1 MGAGLNYMAV
11 NYALQDKFLDLL
23 FSGRFAADFY
33 LTGGTALAR
42 FYFQHRESVD
52 LDLFTQNQQ
61 VDFSAVNREV
71 ERIGRELKLITIK
84 QVTTNTFLQFIFEDE
99 EKNALKVDI
108 VKDIPVH
115 FGEFTQKGNVKL
127 DSLENIGSNKIT
139 AIFGRTDHKDFID
152 LYYILHETDF
162 TFEHLVSLAKQKDLG
177 LTEFYLANSID
188 QIEQASQ
195 MPILLKPLDIKKYNE
210 FYKNLSRDL
219 FLKIK
224 PEDK

>member
-1 MGAGLNYMAV
+1 MAV
-11 NYALQDKFLDLL
+11 NYALQDKFLELF
-23 FSGRFAADFY
+23 FSGRFGADFY

-52 LDLFTQNQQ
+52 LDLFSQNQQ
-61 VDFSAVNREV
+61 LDFSAVNLEI
-71 ERIGRELKLITIK
+71 ERIGRELKLNTTK
-84 QVTTNTFLQFIFEDE
+84 QVTTNTFLQFIFENTD
-99 EKNALKVDI
+99 KSTLKVDL

-115 FGEFTQKGNVKL
+115 FGAIKHEGKIKI

-152 LYYILHETDF
+152 LYYILNETDF
-162 TFEHLVSLAKQKDLG
+162 TFDHLVSLAKRKDLG
-177 LTEFYLANSID
+177 LTDFYLANSIQ
-188 QIEQASQ
+188 QIETASQ
-195 MPILLKPLDIKKYNE
+195 MPILLKPLDLGKYNE
-210 FYKNLSRDL
+210 FYKKLSYDL

>member
-1 MGAGLNYMAV
+1 MGAGFNRMAV
-11 NYALQDKFLDLL
+11 NYVLQDKFLDLF

-52 LDLFTQNQQ
+52 LDLFSQNQQ
-61 VDFSAVNREV
+61 LDFSAVNLEV

-84 QVTTNTFLQFIFEDE
+84 QVTTNTFLQFIFEDI
-99 EKNALKVDI
+99 EKNTLKVDL

-115 FGEFTQKGNVKL
+115 FGECKQEGKVKL

-139 AIFGRTDHKDFID
+139 AIFCRTDHKDFID
-152 LYYILHETDF
+152 LYYILNETDF
-162 TFEHLVSLAKQKDLG
+162 TFEYLVSLAKQKDLG
-177 LTEFYLANSID
+177 LTDFYLANSID
-188 QIEQASQ
+188 QIESASQ
-195 MPILLKPLDIKKYNE
+195 IPVLLKPLDLNKYNE
-210 FYKNLSRDL
+210 FYKKLSRDL

-224 PEDK
+224 PKDK

>member
-1 MGAGLNYMAV
+1 MAV
-11 NYALQDKFLDLL
+11 NYILQDKFLNRF
-23 FSGRFAADFY
+23 FSGRLAFDFY

-52 LDLFTQNQQ
+52 LDLFTQNQKT
-61 VDFSAVNREV
+61 DFSIVNLEI
-71 ERIGRELKLITIK
+71 ERIGRELGLETIK
-84 QVTTNTFLQFIFEDE
+84 QVTTDTFLQFIFQD
-99 EKNALKVDI
+99 NQQDLLKIDL

-115 FGEFTQKGNVKL
+115 FGEFKQKGNVRL

-152 LYYILHETDF
+152 LYYILNETDF

-177 LTEFYLANSID
+177 LTDFYLANSID
-188 QIEQASQ
+188 QIETASQ
-195 MPILLKPLDIKKYNE
+195 MPILLKPLDIKEYNE
-210 FYKNLSRDL
+210 FYKKLSRDL

>member
-1 MGAGLNYMAV
+1 MAI
-11 NYALQDKFLDLL
+11 NYALQDKFLDLF
-23 FSGRFAADFY
+23 FSGRFADEFY

-52 LDLFTQNQQ
+52 LDLFSQNQQ
-61 VDFSAVNREV
+61 LDFSAVNLEV
-71 ERIGRELKLITIK
+71 ERIGRELKLTTIK
-84 QVTTNTFLQFIFEDE
+84 QVTTNTFLQFIFEDI
-99 EKNALKVDI
+99 EKNMLKVDL

-115 FGEFTQKGNVKL
+115 FGEFKQEGNVRL

-152 LYYILHETDF
+152 LYYILNETDLS
-162 TFEHLVSLAKQKDLG
+162 FEHLVSLAKQKDVG
-177 LTEFYLANSID
+177 LTDFYLANSIN
-188 QIEQASQ
+188 QIETASQ
-195 MPILLKPLDIKKYNE
+195 MPILLKPLDLKKYNE
-210 FYKNLSRDL
+210 FYKKLSRGL

>member
-1 MGAGLNYMAV
+1 MAV
-11 NYALQDKFLDLL
+11 NYALQDKFLDLF
-23 FSGRFAADFY
+23 FSGRFATDFY

-52 LDLFTQNQQ
+52 LDLFSQNQQ
-61 VDFSAVNREV
+61 LDFSAVNLEI
-71 ERIGRELKLITIK
+71 ERIGREIGLTTIK
-84 QVTTNTFLQFIFEDE
+84 QVTTNTFLQFIFEGTD
-99 EKNALKVDI
+99 KNILKVDL

-115 FGEFTQKGNVKL
+115 FGEFKQEGKVRL
-127 DSLENIGSNKIT
+127 DSLENMGSNKIT

-152 LYYILHETDF
+152 LYYILNETDF
-162 TFEHLVSLAKQKDLG
+162 TFEYLISLAKQKDLG

-195 MPILLKPLDIKKYNE
+195 MPVLLKPLDLNKYNE

-224 PEDK
+224 PGGK

>member
-1 MGAGLNYMAV
+1 MAV
-11 NYALQDKFLDLL
+11 NYDLQDKFLDLF
-23 FSGRFAADFY
+23 FSGRFAANFY

-42 FYFQHRESVD
+42 FYFQHRESMD
-52 LDLFTQNQQ
+52 LDLFSHDQQ
-61 VDFSAVNREV
+61 LDFSAVNLEI

-84 QVTTNTFLQFIFEDE
+84 QVTTNTFLQFIFTDDQQST
-99 EKNALKVDI
+99 LKVDL

-115 FGEFTQKGNVKL
+115 FGELKQEGKVRL

-139 AIFGRTDHKDFID
+139 AILGRTDHKDFID
-152 LYYILHETDF
+152 LYYILLETDL

-195 MPILLKPLDIKKYNE
+195 MPVLLKPLDLNKYKE
-210 FYKNLSRDL
+210 FYKKLSWDL

-224 PEDK
+224 PVEV

>member
-1 MGAGLNYMAV
+1 MAV
-11 NYALQDKFLDLL
+11 NYILQDKFLNRF
-23 FSGRFAADFY
+23 FSGRLAFDFY

-52 LDLFTQNQQ
+52 LDLFTQNQKT
-61 VDFSAVNREV
+61 DFSTVNLEI
-71 ERIGRELKLITIK
+71 ERIGRELGLETIK
-84 QVTTNTFLQFIFEDE
+84 QVTTDTFLQFIFQD
-99 EKNALKVDI
+99 NQQDLLKIDL

-115 FGEFTQKGNVKL
+115 FGEFKQKGNVRL

-152 LYYILHETDF
+152 LYYILNETDF

-177 LTEFYLANSID
+177 LTDFYLANSID
-188 QIEQASQ
+188 QIETASQ
-195 MPILLKPLDIKKYNE
+195 MPILLKPLDIKEYNE
-210 FYKNLSRDL
+210 FYKKLSRDL

>member
-1 MGAGLNYMAV
+1 MAV
-11 NYALQDKFLDLL
+11 NYALQNKFLDLF

-52 LDLFTQNQQ
+52 LDLFSQNQQ
-61 VDFSAVNREV
+61 LDFSAVNLEV

-84 QVTTNTFLQFIFEDE
+84 QVTTNTFLQFIFEDT
-99 EKNALKVDI
+99 EKNTLKVDL

-115 FGEFTQKGNVKL
+115 FGEFKLEGKVRL

-152 LYYILHETDF
+152 LYYILNETDY
-162 TFEHLVSLAKQKDLG
+162 TFEYLISLAKQKDLG
-177 LTEFYLANSID
+177 LTDFYLANSID
-188 QIEQASQ
+188 QVETASQ
-195 MPILLKPLDIKKYNE
+195 MPVLLKPLDIKKYNE
-210 FYKNLSRDL
+210 FYKKLARDL

>member
-1 MGAGLNYMAV
+1 MGTGFSCMAV
-11 NYALQDKFLDLL
+11 NYALQDKFLDLF
-23 FSGRFAADFY
+23 FSRRFADDFY

-52 LDLFTQNQQ
+52 LDLFSQNQQ
-61 VDFSAVNREV
+61 LDFSAVNLEI
-71 ERIGRELKLITIK
+71 ERIGRELKLTTTK
-84 QVTTNTFLQFIFEDE
+84 QVTTNTFLQFIFEDS
-99 EKNALKVDI
+99 EKNILKVDL

-115 FGEFTQKGNVKL
+115 FGEFKQEGKVRL

-152 LYYILHETDF
+152 LYYILNKTDF

-188 QIEQASQ
+188 QIGTASQ
-195 MPILLKPLDIKKYNE
+195 MPVLLKPLDLKKYNE
-210 FYKNLSRDL
+210 FYKKLSRDL

-224 PEDK
+224 PEGK

>member
-1 MGAGLNYMAV
+1 MGTGFICMAI
-11 NYALQDKFLDLL
+11 NYALQDRFLDLF

-52 LDLFTQNQQ
+52 LDLFSQNQQ
-61 VDFSAVNREV
+61 LDFSAVNLEI

-84 QVTTNTFLQFIFEDE
+84 QVTTNTFLQFIFEDA
-99 EKNALKVDI
+99 EKNMLKVDL

-115 FGEFTQKGNVKL
+115 FGEFKLEGKVRL

-152 LYYILHETDF
+152 LYYILNETDF
-162 TFEHLVSLAKQKDLG
+162 TFEYLVSLAKQKDLG
-177 LTEFYLANSID
+177 LTDFYLANSIN
-188 QIEQASQ
+188 QIDQASQ
-195 MPILLKPLDIKKYNE
+195 MPILLKPLDIKIYNE
-210 FYKNLSRDL
+210 FYKKLSNDIL
-219 FLKIK
+219 LKIK

>member
-1 MGAGLNYMAV
+1 MGAGFSRMAV
-11 NYALQDKFLDLL
+11 NYALQDKFLDLF
-23 FSGRFAADFY
+23 FSGRFATDFY

-42 FYFQHRESVD
+42 YYFQHRESVD

-61 VDFSAVNREV
+61 LDFSAVNLEI
-71 ERIGRELKLITIK
+71 ERIGREIGLTTTK
-84 QVTTNTFLQFIFEDE
+84 QVTTNTFLQFIFEGTD
-99 EKNALKVDI
+99 KNMLKVDL

-115 FGEFTQKGNVKL
+115 FGEFKQENKVRL

-152 LYYILHETDF
+152 LYYILNETDF

-177 LTEFYLANSID
+177 LTEFYLANSIS

-195 MPILLKPLDIKKYNE
+195 MPILLKPLDIKTYNE
-210 FYKNLSRDL
+210 FYKKLSNDIL
-219 FLKIK
+219 LKIK

>member
-1 MGAGLNYMAV
+1 MAV
-11 NYALQDKFLDLL
+11 NYALQDKFLDLF

-52 LDLFTQNQQ
+52 LDLFSQNQQ
-61 VDFSAVNREV
+61 LDFSAINLEI
-71 ERIGRELKLITIK
+71 ERIGRELKLTIIK
-84 QVTTNTFLQFIFEDE
+84 QVTTNTFLQFIYEDT
-99 EKNALKVDI
+99 EKNMLKVDL

-115 FGEFTQKGNVKL
+115 FGEYKQEGKVKL
-127 DSLENIGSNKIT
+127 DSLENMGSNKIT

-152 LYYILHETDF
+152 LYYILNETEF
-162 TFEHLVSLAKQKDLG
+162 TFEQLVSLAKQKDLG

-188 QIEQASQ
+188 QIETASQ
-195 MPILLKPLDIKKYNE
+195 MPVLLKPLDLKKYNE
-210 FYKNLSRDL
+210 FYKKLSRDL

>member
-1 MGAGLNYMAV
+1 MGKGPNSMAINYV
-11 NYALQDKFLDLL
+11 LQDKFLDLF
-23 FSGRFAADFY
+23 FSGRFTTDFY

-52 LDLFTQNQQ
+52 LDLFTQNQKA
-61 VDFSAVNREV
+61 DFSIVNLEI
-71 ERIGRELKLITIK
+71 ERISRELKLITIK
-84 QVTTNTFLQFIFEDE
+84 QVTTDTFMQFIFEDT
-99 EKNALKVDI
+99 EKNILKVDL

-115 FGEFTQKGNVKL
+115 FGEFRQEGKVRL

-152 LYYILHETDF
+152 LYYILNETDF

-177 LTEFYLANSID
+177 LTDFYLANSID
-188 QIEQASQ
+188 QIETASQ
-195 MPILLKPLDIKKYNE
+195 MPVLLKPLDIKKYNE
-210 FYKNLSRDL
+210 FYKKLSRDL